1 MKNLTAVAKD
11 ANGNNISGADYDW
24 KSKNTSVA
32 TVNSEGKVTA
42 VAEGETEI
50 TVKAEKNGGEASAK
64 VSVTVRQRVSR
75 VSVSPSSTTLNS
87 IGETKQLSA
96 TAEDAR
102 GNTVSGATI
111 AWSSSDSTVATV
123 SLSGLVTAKTIGTAT
138 ITASASKD
146 GVSASGTAS
155 VTVRQRVASVEV
167 SPSTTTLSSI
177 GDTESLSAAV
187 KDANG
192 NAISGATIA
201 WSSNDETV
209 ATVSSSGLVTAKANG
224 TATITAEATAPN
236 DNVSASGTASVTVL
250 SQLAS
255 VEVSPAST
263 TLSSIGATESLTAMP
278 KDTNG
283 SAISGATIAWSS
295 SDATVATVSSDG
307 LVTAIGNGT
316 ASITVTASKG
326 SITAEDTASVTVSQ
340 RVARV
345 EVSPDS
351 TTLRSIDDTVQL
363 SATAMDANGNAISGA
378 TIAWSSSDA
387 TEATV
392 SSDGLVTAIGEGT
405 ATITATATK
414 DDISAEG
421 TASVTVRPQVASVEV
436 SPSSSVL
443 SSIGDTDSLTVV
455 VKDANGHA
463 ISGVTIAWS
472 SSDAT
477 VATVSSDGL
486 VTAIGEGT
494 ATITATAS
502 KYGGS
507 ASGTATVTVRSQVA
521 SVEVSPDSTTLHSIG
536 DTESLTAVAKDA
548 NGHAIS
554 GATIAWS
561 SSDETVATVSSAGLV
576 TAIGDG
582 TATITAAASKD
593 GVSAEGM
600 ASVTVR
606 QRVASVEMSP
616 SSTTFH
622 SIDDTESL
630 TVAVKDANGHAISG
644 ATITWSSSDE
654 TVATVSLDGLVTAI
668 GDGTATITGTA
679 TRDGVSAEGTAS
691 VTVRQ
696 RVYIVDVEPGLT
708 TLFSIGDT
716 VSLTAVAKDANDNA
730 IAGATY
736 VWSVEDERVAT
747 VSSDGLVTAISEG
760 KAVIR
765 VSASKDGVSTVH
777 GATVLVRPWIAS
789 VEISPSSTTLSS
801 IGDTESLTA
810 VAKDANGNAVSGAT
824 IAWSS
829 SNERV
834 ATVSSDGL
842 VTAIGRGRATITA
855 TGSKDGFRL
864 DGTTTV
870 TVLRVHNVVLSP
882 SSTTLSSIGATDSL
896 TAVVRDPNGNVE
908 SHATITWLSSD
919 QTVATV
925 STTGL
930 VTAKSEGTATITA
943 SATVAGVTVESTA
956 TATVRQ
962 QVASVEVS
970 PPATTLTYIG
980 ATGSLTATAR
990 DANGY
995 AVSGAIITWLSS
1007 DASVATVSSAGL
1019 VTAIGDGT
1027 ATITASA
1034 SKYGVRVEN
1043 VAVVTVKEVP
1053 LPTGIS
1059 LSVSPSTWV
1068 ENAGNT
1074 TVTVTATPVGGLF
1087 RADQT
1092 VTVSVAG
1099 SGVAKAVG
1107 FTTVEDFGVTI
1118 AAGSSSGS
1126 GTFTLVPVPNSVVNV
1141 DETITVSGTVSPSTV
1156 SVTLAAL
1163 TLTDDD
1169 VPTTVPRDPPGNAIV
1184 LAGDGSLNLSWQPVA
1199 GATSYE
1205 YKYMIE
1211 AGGFP
1216 NPWPWKDLGSSTNF
1230 TIPDLENHKT
1240 YIVLIRTRNNIG
1252 TGSLIQLMGTPRPR
1266 PGPQDILPVPENL
1279 TSSAGNGSISVN
1291 WSPIPG
1297 ASSYQIQYRV
1307 NYTAIPDPWPWS
1319 ATNNATSH
1327 TLTGLKNGTPY
1338 IVRVRG
1344 VNAAGVGGKARR
1356 TRNSP
1361 RNPSVPDVSISKAKS
1376 RVDEGESVAFSI
1388 AASFAPAESLT
1399 VNLSMSRGEAFL
1411 TGSVPTNATIVPG
1424 QTSTTVT
1431 LLTEDDVVDE
1441 PNGYVTA
1448 RVASGDGYNLGAYVA
1463 QVYIND
1469 NDEPPTGIALSVSP
1483 QAVSEADSAAIVTV
1497 KAAPT
1502 GGTRYAMKQTVTVSI
1517 AGSDAAHAVDFE
1529 QVEDFV
1535 VTIPAGGDEG
1545 SANFELTPVDNT
1557 ANNADETITVSGTG
1571 PAGVSVS
1578 SATLTLTD
1586 DDVPVVTITAAADSV
1601 VEGASAA
1608 FTVAASPA
1616 PYATLMVNISVSG
1629 GTGYLSDSTPDSVVV
1644 IGADITSKS
1653 LSLGT
1658 DDDETDERHAAV
1670 SVSVQ
1675 SGAGYVVG
1683 QDGSARVVIKDDE
1696 LPESA
1701 PAEPGNLLATPGDRQ
1716 VTLSWSSS
1724 ARATWY
1730 EVQYRAVGDPTPDP
1744 WPWTDIGNVTRY
1756 TIDGLENGTNYQFQ
1770 LRALNELG
1778 SSSVVNTSATPSGTS
1793 ARKLARTVAPAAP
1806 AVLNVLDDITLET
1819 GDMRTLDVAAT
1830 FTGDGLTYS
1839 ASSTDA
1845 DVASATMTDGSMT
1858 VSGLTRGTTTLTV
1871 TARNG
1876 AGSAGYALSV
1886 TVTAGAAERAAY
1898 ENVLAAMGR
1907 GILSSARAT
1916 MEDRFSALG
1925 GQRHLSL
1932 SGRRVD
1938 GVATGVSALVG
1949 LAGYHIP
1956 QHWNDQIVPVSAGNA
1971 DILRSSSFIYTLPGY
1986 GSARGTGGVTIW
1998 GTGNVQAFR
2007 SSPSGLRYD
2016 GGLRTG
2022 YAGVDITMRGLVAGL
2037 SVSRTAGTGDFQA
2050 PGIQGEMSTRLTGV
2064 YPYAHWRSTSR
2075 PLEVWSILGA
2085 GRGEAVAAGES
2096 RYLSMR
2102 MAMMGLRA
2110 RWMDLAG
2117 LGLSVVGH
2125 AGALSLTAP
2134 SPGGQGL
2141 GDLNAGVRQIRLG
2154 LEGSAR
2160 GFGLGP
2166 SRLSPFAQVA
2176 GRYDG
2181 GAGESGSG
2189 LEVAG
2194 GLRLAAGRLGIEAR
2208 GRMLAAHTASSYR
2221 ERGLSLMV
2229 YVRPVTGRGGLSVS
2243 LAPRWGHDTR
2253 TVDMT
2258 WKDDAVGVSERRQAE
2273 QAGGVR
2279 AQVGY
2284 SIRYP
2289 ALSGLVV
2296 TPFGEADLSASD
2308 RRLMRLGTRMGS
2320 QEGLMSLELVGE
2332 HRQDRAGDDHRVGL
2346 LARMRF

>member
-1 MKNLTAVAKD
+1 MTAK
-11 ANGNNISGADYDW
+11 ANGTAKVRAFASSGGGSAAD
-24 KSKNTSVA
+24 T
-32 TVNSEGKVTA
+32 
-42 VAEGETEI
+42 
-50 TVKAEKNGGEASAK
+50 

-75 VSVSPSSTTLNS
+75 VSVSPDSTTL
-87 IGETKQLSA
+87 
-96 TAEDAR
+96 D
-102 GNTVSGATI
+102 
-111 AWSSSDSTVATV
+111 
-123 SLSGLVTAKTIGTAT
+123 
-138 ITASASKD
+138 
-146 GVSASGTAS
+146 
-155 VTVRQRVASVEV
+155 
-167 SPSTTTLSSI
+167 SI
-177 GDTESLSAAV
+177 GDTQSLTAAV

-201 WSSNDETV
+201 WSSSDETV

-250 SQLAS
+250 AQLAS
-255 VEVSPAST
+255 VEVSPSST
-263 TLSSIGATESLTAMP
+263 TLLSIGATESLTAVA

-283 SAISGATIAWSS
+283 GAISGATIVWSS
-295 SDATVATVSSDG
+295 SEETVATVSSAG
-307 LVTAIGNGT
+307 LVTAIGDGT
-316 ASITVTASKG
+316 AT
-326 SITAEDTASVTVSQ
+326 ITATATKGGISAADTASVTVSQ
-340 RVARV
+340 RVASV

-351 TTLRSIDDTVQL
+351 TTFRSIDDTVQL
-363 SATAMDANGNAISGA
+363 SATATDANGNVISGA
-378 TIAWSSSDA
+378 TIAWSSSD
-387 TEATV
+387 E
-392 SSDGLVTAIGEGT
+392 
-405 ATITATATK
+405 
-414 DDISAEG
+414 
-421 TASVTVRPQVASVEV
+421 
-436 SPSSSVL
+436 
-443 SSIGDTDSLTVV
+443 
-455 VKDANGHA
+455 
-463 ISGVTIAWS
+463 
-472 SSDAT
+472 T

-502 KYGGS
+502 KDGVSAAGTASVSVRTQVASVEVSPESTTLSSIGDTDSLAVVVKDANGNVISGATIAWSSSDETVATVSSDGLVTAIGDGTATITATASKHGGS
-507 ASGTATVTVRSQVA
+507 ATVTATVTVRTQVA
-521 SVEVSPDSTTLHSIG
+521 SVEVSPDSTTLISIG
-536 DTESLTAVAKDA
+536 DTESLTAVTKDA
-548 NGHAIS
+548 NGNAIS
-554 GATIAWS
+554 GATITWSSSDETVATVSSDGLVTAIEEGTATITATASKDGVSAEGTASVTVRQRVARVEMSPDSTTLRSIDDTVQLSATATDANGNAISGATITWS

-582 TATITAAASKD
+582 TATIRAAASKD
-593 GVSAEGM
+593 GVSAEGT

-606 QRVASVEMSP
+606 QRIDFVDVSPGLKGLYFIGDTESFTAVAKDANSHAISGATFVWSVDDESVATVSSAGLVTAISEGKAVISVWASKDGVSVESGATVLVHPWIASVEMSP
-616 SSTTFH
+616 TSMTLSS
-622 SIDDTESL
+622 IGDTESV
-630 TVAVKDANGHAISG
+630 TVVAKDASGHAISG

-654 TVATVSLDGLVTAI
+654 
-668 GDGTATITGTA
+668 
-679 TRDGVSAEGTAS
+679 
-691 VTVRQ
+691 
-696 RVYIVDVEPGLT
+696 
-708 TLFSIGDT
+708 
-716 VSLTAVAKDANDNA
+716 
-730 IAGATY
+730 
-736 VWSVEDERVAT
+736 RVAT
-747 VSSDGLVTAISEG
+747 VSSV
-760 KAVIR
+760 
-765 VSASKDGVSTVH
+765 
-777 GATVLVRPWIAS
+777 
-789 VEISPSSTTLSS
+789 
-801 IGDTESLTA
+801 
-810 VAKDANGNAVSGAT
+810 
-824 IAWSS
+824 
-829 SNERV
+829 
-834 ATVSSDGL
+834 GL

-855 TGSKDGFRL
+855 TASKYGPRME
-864 DGTTTV
+864 GTATV
-870 TVLRVHNVVLSP
+870 RVLRIHNVVVNP

-908 SHATITWLSSD
+908 SGATIAWSSSD

-925 STTGL
+925 SSTGL
-930 VTAKSEGTATITA
+930 VTAKSEGTATISA
-943 SATVAGVTVESTA
+943 IATVAGVTVESTA

-970 PPATTLTYIG
+970 PPATALTYIG

-990 DANGY
+990 DANGH
-995 AVSGAIITWLSS
+995 AISGAAITWSSS
-1007 DASVATVSSAGL
+1007 DASVTTVSSAGL
-1019 VTAIGDGT
+1019 VTATGEGR
-1027 ATITASA
+1027 AKITVSA

-1043 VAVVTVKEVP
+1043 FVNVTVKEFP

-1059 LSVSPSTWV
+1059 MSVSPSAWV

-1126 GTFTLVPVPNSVVNV
+1126 GTFTLVPVANSVVNV
-1141 DETITVSGTVSPSTV
+1141 DETITISGTVSPSTV
-1156 SVTLAAL
+1156 PVTSAVL

-1169 VPTTVPRDPPGNAIV
+1169 VPTTVPRGLPGNAIAV
-1184 LAGDGSLNLSWQPVA
+1184 SGDGSLNLSWHPVA
-1199 GATSYE
+1199 GATGYE
-1205 YKYMIE
+1205 YRYSIN
-1211 AGGFP
+1211 GGVFP

-1252 TGSLIQLMGTPRPR
+1252 TGAVLQLSGTPRPR
-1266 PGPQDILPVPENL
+1266 PEPHDILPWPENL
-1279 TSSAGNGSISVN
+1279 TSSAGNGLIRVS

-1297 ASSYQIQYRV
+1297 ASSYQIQYRLE
-1307 NYTAIPDPWPWS
+1307 YGAIPDPWPWS
-1319 ATNNATSH
+1319 ATDTDRSH
-1327 TLTGLKNGTPY
+1327 TLTGLKNGTRY
-1338 IVRVRG
+1338 IVRVRA
-1344 VNAAGVGGKARR
+1344 VNAAGVGGKAIK
-1356 TRNSP
+1356 TYNSP
-1361 RNPSVPDVSISKAKS
+1361 RNPSVPDVSVKAANR
-1376 RVDEGESVAFSI
+1376 RVDEGASIAFTI
-1388 AASFAPAESLT
+1388 AASSAPAESLT
-1399 VNLSMSRGEAFL
+1399 VNLSVSRGEAFL
-1411 TGSVPTNATIVPG
+1411 TGSVPTAATIVPG

-1441 PNGYVTA
+1441 PNGYVTT
-1448 RVASGDGYNLGAYVA
+1448 RVASGDGYNLAAAFTVHAYV
-1463 QVYIND
+1463 ND

-1497 KAAPT
+1497 KASPT
-1502 GGTRYAMKQTVTVSI
+1502 GGTRYATEQAVTVSI
-1517 AGSDAAHAVDFE
+1517 AGSDAARAVDFQ

-1535 VTIPAGGDEG
+1535 VTIPAGGEEG

-1557 ANNADETITVSGTG
+1557 ANNADETITLSGTG
-1571 PAGVSVS
+1571 PSGVSVA
-1578 SATLTLTD
+1578 SATLTITD
-1586 DDVPVVTITAAADSV
+1586 DDVPVVTITAVADSV
-1601 VEGASAA
+1601 VEGASAV
-1608 FTVAASPA
+1608 FTATASPA
-1616 PYATLMVNISVSG
+1616 PYAALPVNILVSG
-1629 GTGYLSDSTPDSVVV
+1629 GTGFLSDSTPDSVVV
-1644 IGADITSKS
+1644 IGADATSAS

-1670 SVSVQ
+1670 TVSVQ

-1683 QDGSARVVIKDDE
+1683 QDGSARVVIKDNEQPDG
-1696 LPESA
+1696 A
-1701 PAEPGNLLATPGDRQ
+1701 PAVPGNFQVTPGDRQ
-1716 VTLSWSSS
+1716 VTLSWSAST
-1724 ARATWY
+1724 RATWY
-1730 EVQYRAVGDPTPDP
+1730 EVQYRVEDAPIPDP
-1744 WPWTDIGNVTRY
+1744 WPWTDVGNETRY
-1756 TIDGLENGTNYQFQ
+1756 TIDGLENGTNYQFR

-1778 SSSVVNTSATPSGTS
+1778 SSSEVSTDAIPSGTS

-1806 AVLNVLDDITLET
+1806 AVLNALDDITLEA
-1819 GDMRTLDVAAT
+1819 GDTQTLDVAAT

-1845 DVASATMTDGSMT
+1845 NVASATTTDGTMT

-1916 MEDRFSALG
+1916 MEDRFSAIG
-1925 GQRHLSL
+1925 GQRRLSL

-1956 QHWNDQIVPVSAGNA
+1956 QHWNDQIIPVSTGNV
-1971 DILRSSSFIYTLPGY
+1971 DVLRSSSFIYTLPGY

-2022 YAGVDITMRGLVAGL
+2022 YAGVDISMHGLVAGL
-2037 SVSRTAGTGDFQA
+2037 SVSRTAGTGAFQTT
-2050 PGIQGEMSTRLTGV
+2050 GIQGEMSTHITGV
-2064 YPYAHWRSTSR
+2064 YPYAHWRSASR

-2085 GRGEAVAAGES
+2085 GRGEAVASGES

-2134 SPGGQGL
+2134 SPAGHGL
-2141 GDLNAGVRQIRLG
+2141 GDLNAGVRQVRLG

-2166 SRLSPFAQVA
+2166 SRLTPFAQVA

-2243 LAPRWGHDTR
+2243 VAPRWGHDTR
-2253 TVDMT
+2253 AVDMT
-2258 WKDDAVGVSERRQAE
+2258 WRDDAVGASETRHAE
-2273 QAGGVR
+2273 QSGAVR

-2289 ALSGLVV
+2289 TLSGLVV

-2320 QEGLMSLELVGE
+2320 QEGLMSFELVGE
-2332 HRQDRAGDDHRVGL
+2332 RRQDRAGDDHRVGL